1 MTVSIYTASVPVLK
15 QMLGALSGVLA
26 KAAANAAERKI
37 DPSVFV
43 AARLAP
49 DMFAL
54 ARQVQIA
61 TDMSKGGI
69 ARLAGVEIPKYEDT
83 ETTLEALQER
93 LAKTIAFIES
103 VPVAAI
109 EGSDDKT
116 IVITAGS
123 RELTFTGQ
131 TYLLH
136 WVLPNVIFHV
146 TTAYD
151 ILRQNGVPVGK
162 RDFLGAF

>member
-1 MTVSIYTASVPVLK
+1 
-15 QMLGALSGVLA
+15 
-26 KAAANAAERKI
+26 
-37 DPSVFV
+37 
-43 AARLAP
+43 
-49 DMFAL
+49 MFAL

-61 TDMSKGGI
+61 TDMAKGGI

-103 VPVAAI
+103 VPAAAI

-116 IVITAGS
+116 IVITAGP

-131 TYLLH
+131 SYLLS

-151 ILRQNGVPVGK
+151 ILRHNGVPVGK
-162 RDFLGAF
+162 RDFLGLA